1 MKKILDILKSNIVY
15 NFVLILILTF
25 ITIVLVNDSHKI
37 PLDIDE
43 IFTLNILYMD
53 NLSEIIRLGN
63 ILDNHPPLYH
73 LIMYFFTKCFG
84 LSEQIIRIP
93 SIIFS
98 IISFYLV
105 SVLGKKFHSTTYGF
119 TSLIITAILIPK
131 LFIAFYARGYALL
144 LLLSILT
151 MINLVNIIKFKTE
164 NPNKQVPFNIMFY
177 YIFSSL
183 MCVYTHYFGCILIF
197 CELLFLFMLFYKKV
211 IKEIVV
217 IVISLTLLFGPW
229 LLVSHLKKVHTT
241 TPNFI
246 DWLNWSVFS
255 KYNVYWLLAIIA
267 IGIIYFICNLKK
279 HSKEEKIYFSLMLYL
294 FLFPFLLIYFT
305 HNFIIKCY
313 QPKYLIISLVPF
325 YMMISATFIML
336 LENKINL
343 ILALITFYM
352 LSIKQ
357 FVPSDNFTEYNLS
370 FAINNHNNFNRP
382 IVIIDKHSMYIKY
395 YKYHI
400 DNYAVPN
407 NIYFIYDF
415 DNDKIIEE
423 IDKAVAKNNNRYV
436 WLIDATSIY
445 DIDEI
450 SSKKNIVKINKD
462 LPSIYLAK

>member
-1 MKKILDILKSNIVY
+1 MKKILNLLKNNIVY

-25 ITIVLVNDSHKI
+25 ITIILFNDSHKI

-43 IFTLNILYMD
+43 IFTLNILYMN
-53 NLSEIIRLGN
+53 NLSEVIKFGN

-93 SIIFS
+93 SVIFS

-105 SVLGKKFHSTTYGF
+105 FVLGKKIYSKTYGF

-131 LFIAFYARGYALL
+131 PWIVFYARCYILL
-144 LLLSILT
+144 LLFCILT

-164 NPNKQVPFNIMFY
+164 SPNKQVPSNIMFY

-197 CELLFLFMLFYKKV
+197 CELFFLFMVFYKKV

-217 IVISLTLLFGPW
+217 TVTSLTLLFGPW
-229 LLVSHLKKVHTT
+229 LLISHPKKAPTATPVFTEWLKW
-241 TPNFI
+241 N
-246 DWLNWSVFS
+246 VFNN
-255 KYNVYWLLAIIA
+255 YNVYWLIAIIVV
-267 IGIIYFICNLKK
+267 GIIYFVYNLNK
-279 HSKEEKIYFSLMLYL
+279 HSKEEKTYFSLMLYL
-294 FLFPFLLIYFT
+294 FIFPFLLIYFT

-325 YMMISATFIML
+325 YMMISATFVMFL
-336 LENKINL
+336 KNKISL

-357 FVPSDNFTEYNLS
+357 VIPPDAFTEYNLN

-382 IVIIDKHSMYIKY
+382 IVIIDKHAMYIKY

-400 DNYAVPN
+400 DNYARPN
-407 NIYFIYDF
+407 NISFINDF
-415 DNDKIIEE
+415 DNEKIIEK
-423 IDKAVAKNNNRYV
+423 IDKAVVENNNRYV
-436 WLIDATSIY
+436 WLIDSTSIY
-445 DIDEI
+445 DIDQI
-450 SSKKNIVKINKD
+450 SNKKNIIKINKS